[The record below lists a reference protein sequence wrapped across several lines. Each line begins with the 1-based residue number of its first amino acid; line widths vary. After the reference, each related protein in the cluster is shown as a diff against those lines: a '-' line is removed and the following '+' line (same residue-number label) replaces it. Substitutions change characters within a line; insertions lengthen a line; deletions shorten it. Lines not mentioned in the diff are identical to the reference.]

1 MNKSLAVVEN
11 DIAVYLSG
19 PGFFSCEKYKCRMK
33 KTECVGR
40 QLRMTIGRERKW
52 NFKSIVIVPSKTAFK
67 GCEDCEQ
74 GKNIKEEITGEKI
87 IEPVVAIVKPEQK
100 EKSMIDKDKKLC
112 KKCRAPAGKLKRG
125 WCIKCYNAWYKLEVK
140 RKDQKLA
147 EEKSEGINVL
157 SGKDF
162 DIDGIDKE
170 KQQKEEDLKITL
182 NFTKHPE
189 LLEQI
194 RKVAEDNFRGAKGQM
209 MYILRENI
217 SKLNCTGAGRGN
229 WPGEKQVAAFIPEKA
244 NQ

>member
-1 MNKSLAVVEN
+1 MSENLATVEN
-11 DIAVYLSG
+11 NIAVYLSG
-19 PGFFSCEKYKCRMK
+19 PDFFSCEKYKCRMK

-40 QLRMTIGRERKW
+40 QLRMNTARTRKW
-52 NFKSIVIVPSKTAFK
+52 NFKNIVIVPSKTAFK

-100 EKSMIDKDKKLC
+100 ERIVVDKDKKVCVKC
-112 KKCRAPAGKLKRG
+112 KASDEKLKRG
-125 WCIKCYNAWYKLEVK
+125 MCIKCYNAWYKLEAK

-147 EEKSEGINVL
+147 EEK
-157 SGKDF
+157 
-162 DIDGIDKE
+162 
-170 KQQKEEDLKITL
+170 EDLKITL

-189 LLEQI
+189 ILEQI
-194 RKVAEDNFRGAKGQM
+194 KEIAEKEFRGAKGQM

-229 WPGEKQVAAFIPEKA
+229 WPGEKQAAAFIPEKA

>member
-1 MNKSLAVVEN
+1 MSENLATVEN

-19 PGFFSCEKYKCRMK
+19 PDFFSCEKYKCRMK

-52 NFKSIVIVPSKTAFK
+52 NFKNIVIVPSKNAFK
-67 GCEDCEQ
+67 GCKDCEQ

-100 EKSMIDKDKKLC
+100 ERIVVDKDKKVCVKC
-112 KKCRAPAGKLKRG
+112 KASDEKLKRG
-125 WCIKCYNAWYKLEVK
+125 MCIKCYNAWYKLEAK

-147 EEKSEGINVL
+147 EEK
-157 SGKDF
+157 
-162 DIDGIDKE
+162 
-170 KQQKEEDLKITL
+170 EDLKITL

-194 RKVAEDNFRGAKGQM
+194 KKVAEDNFRGAKGQM
-209 MYILRENI
+209 MYILREDI
-217 SKLNCTGAGRGN
+217 RKLGCQGAGRGD
-229 WPGEKQVAAFIPEKA
+229 WPNSGQAVICGPDKE
-244 NQ
+244 N